1 MDSLRNITVQP
12 PPTLEAL
19 VLTTRMQL
27 TAAIF
32 TRMNFMLR
40 CVVES
45 SQAFIPALER
55 GNFCEYCQW
64 LFHLSYTFT
73 VGGVVEYDMMMLQS
87 RKDGEWKSFG
97 LPPTRITNMNWPKL
111 VVPVCA
117 FCEVRLPPRPQR
129 RDEAGN
135 SQPPFSSHSQ
145 DTGHVFDQCSL
156 REAHMDIPR
165 LLRRADKGPVSEKTN
180 QELCR
185 DFNRATGCSK
195 SPCRYREY
203 PQLTCLPTQPRLSA
217 RQ

>member
-117 FCEVRLPPRPQR
+117 FCEVRLTPSPPAQGRGGQTHTPPPPARAGHRARVRP
-129 RDEAGN
+129 
-135 SQPPFSSHSQ
+135 
-145 DTGHVFDQCSL
+145 V
-156 REAHMDIPR
+156 
-165 LLRRADKGPVSEKTN
+165 
-180 QELCR
+180 
-185 DFNRATGCSK
+185 
-195 SPCRYREY
+195 
-203 PQLTCLPTQPRLSA
+203 LTA
-217 RQ
+217 